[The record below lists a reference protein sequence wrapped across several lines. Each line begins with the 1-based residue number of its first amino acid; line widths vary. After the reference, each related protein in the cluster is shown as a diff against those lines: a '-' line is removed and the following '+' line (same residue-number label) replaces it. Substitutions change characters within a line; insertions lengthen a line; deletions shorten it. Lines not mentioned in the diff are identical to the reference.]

1 MLTGVQTGS
10 VPTWGRR
17 PIDKAVGLVGPWSRP
32 RPPPPQLSGGQQQRV
47 AIARGLAAEPKLILA
62 DEPTGNLDS
71 LMAREIMD
79 LLDDINRRG
88 TTIVMVTH
96 SPECA
101 ARASREIH
109 LLDGKVVDVER
120 PPALLDAAFAGK

>member
-1 MLTGVQTGS
+1 M
-10 VPTWGRR
+10 
-17 PIDKAVGLVGPWSRP
+17 
-32 RPPPPQLSGGQQQRV
+32 
-47 AIARGLAAEPKLILA
+47 AIARVLAGDPKLILA

-79 LLDDINRRG
+79 LLDEINDDG

-101 ARASREIH
+101 ARASRA
-109 LLDGKVVDVER
+109 DPRARR
-120 PPALLDAAFAGK
+120 PGRRRRAAAAHSRDAAR